1 MKLRPRRQ
9 ADVLPPTFTPRSD
22 PSPPHP
28 RGWPLGWVK
37 QVLTFPEEKMLA
49 LRGIDATLYVRFLR
63 GCCMS
68 CSTPPQRR
76 STRAY
81 PRSSNRVVR
90 SLTYLHHISDP
101 IPHPRRQWRLPS
113 LHGWS
118 FDFCSNGYPEGQ
130 VSPLGSHHHHILGL
144 DHLDGDALVDNYWP
158 HADASHQSPCCRR
171 ESPQS
176 AQDSV

>member
-1 MKLRPRRQ
+1 M
-9 ADVLPPTFTPRSD
+9 PPTPTPRSD

-37 QVLTFPEEKMLA
+37 QVLTFPEDKMLA

-68 CSTPPQRR
+68 CSTPPRWR
-76 STRAY
+76 SSRAY

-90 SLTYLHHISDP
+90 SLTYLHHISGP
-101 IPHPRRQWRLPS
+101 IPHPHCILQGRLPS
-113 LHGWS
+113 LHGRS
-118 FDFCSNGYPEGQ
+118 FDFFSNGYPEGQ
-130 VSPLGSHHHHILGL
+130 VSPLGSHHHHILDL
-144 DHLDGDALVDNYWP
+144 YHLDGDAWVDNYWL

-171 ESPQS
+171 GSPQS
-176 AQDSV
+176 AHDSV